1 MITFIICLTLLVTA
15 YFTYGRFLEKI
26 CGIKSDTQVPSK
38 TSYDGVDYIPMPR
51 WKTFLIQLLNIAGLG
66 PIFGAV
72 LGATYGPVA
81 FLWITLGGIF
91 MGAMHDFV
99 AGVISLDSNGES
111 LPEIIGKYL
120 GMTTRQVMR
129 LLSVVM
135 MIMVGAVFM
144 LGPAGILSSMTG
156 WNANFWL
163 YVVLAYYLLATLL
176 PIDKIIGNIYPI
188 FGGALIFMALGI
200 LVVLL
205 TGKYPVPELTTLQN
219 MKLNA
224 EHFPI
229 IPTMFITI
237 ACGAISGFHA
247 TQSPLMARCLKN
259 KKEARSVFYG
269 AMISES
275 IIALIWA
282 AIAMAFFY
290 DYNGA
295 TNGVAGLNAALAE
308 HNNDA
313 SWVVNTITNTTLGK
327 IGALLALLGVVAAPI
342 STGDTA
348 FRSARLIIADI
359 IKLDQK
365 SIVKRL
371 YICIPM
377 FIIGFII
384 TLVNYEVLWRY
395 FSWANQT
402 LSVFTLW
409 AITVYL
415 YKKPRTLK
423 QSELQKSDN
432 QKVKG
437 RCNYLISLFPAL
449 FMTFICTLFLFS
461 SNQMVG
467 LQMMSGS
474 LISLGIT
481 ILTLVAVM
489 LHAKNLFSSR

>member
-1 MITFIICLTLLVTA
+1 
-15 YFTYGRFLEKI
+15 
-26 CGIKSDTQVPSK
+26 
-38 TSYDGVDYIPMPR
+38 
-51 WKTFLIQLLNIAGLG
+51 
-66 PIFGAV
+66 
-72 LGATYGPVA
+72 
-81 FLWITLGGIF
+81 
-91 MGAMHDFV
+91 
-99 AGVISLDSNGES
+99 
-111 LPEIIGKYL
+111 
-120 GMTTRQVMR
+120 
-129 LLSVVM
+129 
-135 MIMVGAVFM
+135 
-144 LGPAGILSSMTG
+144 
-156 WNANFWL
+156 
-163 YVVLAYYLLATLL
+163 
-176 PIDKIIGNIYPI
+176 
-188 FGGALIFMALGI
+188 
-200 LVVLL
+200 
-205 TGKYPVPELTTLQN
+205 
-219 MKLNA
+219 
-224 EHFPI
+224 
-229 IPTMFITI
+229 
-237 ACGAISGFHA
+237 
-247 TQSPLMARCLKN
+247 
-259 KKEARSVFYG
+259 
-269 AMISES
+269 MISES

-377 FIIGFII
+377 FVIGFII
-384 TLVNYEVLWRY
+384 TLINYEVLWRY

-415 YKKPRTLK
+415 YKKPRTLQK
-423 QSELQKSDN
+423 QNLQEAPQKGA
-432 QKVKG
+432 KVKG

-474 LISLGIT
+474 LISLGII

-489 LHAKNLFSSR
+489 LHAKALSTKETKV